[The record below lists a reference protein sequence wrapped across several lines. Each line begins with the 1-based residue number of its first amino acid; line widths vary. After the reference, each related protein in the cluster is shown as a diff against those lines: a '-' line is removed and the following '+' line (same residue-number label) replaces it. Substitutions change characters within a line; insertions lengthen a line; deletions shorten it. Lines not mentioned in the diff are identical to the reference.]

1 MMQLWLAIAV
11 LLVLAMV
18 FVFWPL
24 RKSVFSAA
32 GAKDEELRARRSL
45 NVELYKQRQ
54 QELKSQLDQG
64 DISEE
69 QLESLQ
75 AEMDAE
81 LLAAAQ
87 SDTDKSVDPKRNGRF
102 VFLLAA
108 ACMSIFV
115 FAFYD
120 YNGAST
126 DIELTAQIK
135 AKYQADR
142 DAIAMGERPSPALAR
157 KLMASL
163 EAQLEEDPENVQYRY
178 LLARNATDLQD
189 YPTAITA
196 YKQVLEIDES
206 PLVMGDLAQLLF
218 VVSGNEV
225 TPEMELL
232 ISKTLEKDP
241 NSHVALGL
249 DGIRNFQTEQYQ
261 AAITQWEKAIALL
274 GPRSAGAQSL
284 AAGVLKARGLLAEQ
298 SRAAGGTDASV
309 AASDIVENTEVSAK
323 ATPEAVSAPMGLR
336 VSVSL
341 AAGVSLNPA
350 HTVFIY
356 ARAWQGMPMPLAI
369 KRVQV
374 KDLPIEVTLTE
385 AMAMAPGMSIA
396 SFEKLELVARV
407 SAAGSAMSKPGDWQA
422 SKGPISNSPADSVTS
437 LVISSQI

>member
-1 MMQLWLAIAV
+1 MMQLWLAIAA

-69 QLESLQ
+69 QMTSLQ

-81 LLAAAQ
+81 LVAAAQ
-87 SDTDKSVDPKRNGRF
+87 SDTDSPVNPKRNGRF
-102 VFLLAA
+102 VFLWAA

-126 DIELTAQIK
+126 DIELTAEIK

-142 DAIAMGERPSPALAR
+142 AAMAAGERPSPTLAR

-163 EAQLEEDPENVQYRY
+163 EAQLEKDPENVQYRY

-196 YKQVLEIDES
+196 YKQILEVDES

-218 VVSGNEV
+218 VVSGNTV
-225 TPEMELL
+225 TPEMEML

-261 AAITQWEKAIALL
+261 AAITQWEKAIGLL

-298 SRAAGGTDASV
+298 TKLTGKLGDSTAATV
-309 AASDIVENTEVSAK
+309 AENTTETAK
-323 ATPEAVSAPMGLR
+323 AKPDGASGEAGLR
-336 VSVSL
+336 VKVSL
-341 AAGVSLNPA
+341 ASGVSLNPE

-369 KRVQV
+369 KRLQV
-374 KDLPIEVTLTE
+374 KDLPVEVTLTE
-385 AMAMAPGMSIA
+385 AMAMAPGMSIT

-422 SKGPISNSPADSVTS
+422 SKGPISNSTADSVTS
-437 LVISSQI
+437 LVISSQL